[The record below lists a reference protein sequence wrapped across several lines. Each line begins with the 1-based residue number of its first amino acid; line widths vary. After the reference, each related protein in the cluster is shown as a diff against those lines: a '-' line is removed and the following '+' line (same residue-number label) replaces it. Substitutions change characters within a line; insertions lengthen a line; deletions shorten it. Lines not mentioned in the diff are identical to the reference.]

1 MTHIDRVDL
10 NLIGPLAALLEERH
24 VSHAAELAG
33 MSQPAMSRALQRLR
47 HTLGDELLVRT
58 PGGYQLTPR
67 GERVQRRL
75 AAILPQLETL
85 FAPESFDPAEATEAF
100 QLAGTDYAGTV
111 FAPAVFQRVF
121 RGSPH
126 STLRFR
132 SWQDSVFEDLDHGRV
147 DLIFHGAA
155 EPPPDLH
162 TEHLFDDEFVCVMA
176 HDHPLADRPA
186 LGLDEYLAATHVIV
200 DTREGR
206 QTMVEGRLERL
217 GTPRTAGLTVPYH
230 AAAAPAVAGT
240 SLIVTLPSRLL
251 AASGPDPWLQVRPA
265 PEEIRPLRYQ
275 MSWPPRLEDD
285 LAQRWLRD
293 TVRSVTSALPP
304 IPADR
309 WSRRQSQG
317 AA

>member
-1 MTHIDRVDL
+1 MAHIGRVDL

-24 VSHAAELAG
+24 VSHAADLAG

-85 FAPESFDPAEATEAF
+85 FAPESFDPAEAAEAF
-100 QLAGTDYAGTV
+100 QLAGTDYAASV
-111 FAPAVFQRVF
+111 FAPAVFQRVL
-121 RGSPH
+121 RASPN

-132 SWQDSVFEDLDHGRV
+132 SWRDAIFEDLEHGRV
-147 DLIFHGAA
+147 DLIFYGVS
-155 EPPPDLH
+155 EPLPTLR

-176 HDHPLADRPA
+176 HDHRLADQA
-186 LGLDEYLAATHVIV
+186 ELTLDDYLDATHVII
-200 DTREGR
+200 DTGDGG
-206 QTMVEGRLERL
+206 QTLIEERLERL
-217 GTPRTAGLTVPYH
+217 GTARKAGLTVPYH

-251 AASGPDPWLQVRPA
+251 AAPGVDPWLRVASA

-275 MSWPPRLEDD
+275 MSWHPRLDD
-285 LAQRWLRD
+285 DPAYRWLRD
-293 TVRSVTSALPP
+293 TVRTVTSALPP
-304 IPADR
+304 L
-309 WSRRQSQG
+309 SS
-317 AA
+317 